1 MCLTVY
7 VLAIIHSV
15 YSEELM
21 EQLSAGL
28 ESSIYIDGF
37 RFAEHTSLNCQLLQ
51 KEQGSFDHFAQ
62 CPHPPHGLFKSAP
75 P

>member
-37 RFAEHTSLNCQLLQ
+37 RFAEHTVKPLITDPSKSGQPLYNGRLT
-51 KEQGSFDHFAQ
+51 
-62 CPHPPHGLFKSAP
+62 CPRLILP
-75 P
+75 